1 LTPGGWLKR
10 GAVLIAIA
18 GLAGVFVHLA
28 RRRAVTSKQ
37 PALAAAPSITLT
49 DLSGN
54 AINPSGYKGKVLLVN
69 FWAAWC
75 IPCRDEIPQFMV
87 LEEKYRA
94 RGLESIGISM
104 DDPESTLRDF
114 CREYKVNYPI
124 VAGNQ
129 KIAEEFGGVLGL
141 PTTFLIGRDGLIHA
155 RHAGAADFP
164 KLEHEIQALLDK
176 R

>member
-1 LTPGGWLKR
+1 VPVLFIAAGLS
-10 GAVLIAIA
+10 AVLYLSI
-18 GLAGVFVHLA
+18 H
-28 RRRAVTSKQ
+28 RRVPTTRG
-37 PALAAAPSITLT
+37 PRPLAAAPAIILT

-54 AINPSGYKGKVLLVN
+54 TINPSSYKGKVVLIN

-75 IPCRDEIPQFMV
+75 TPCRDEIPQFV
-87 LEEKYRA
+87 ALEEKYRA
-94 RGLESIGISM
+94 RGFQSIGVSM

-114 CREYKVNYPI
+114 CREYKVNYPVI
-124 VAGNQ
+124 TGNQ

-155 RHAGAADFP
+155 RYAGTTDFP
-164 KLEHEIQALLDK
+164 KLEQEIATLLDS